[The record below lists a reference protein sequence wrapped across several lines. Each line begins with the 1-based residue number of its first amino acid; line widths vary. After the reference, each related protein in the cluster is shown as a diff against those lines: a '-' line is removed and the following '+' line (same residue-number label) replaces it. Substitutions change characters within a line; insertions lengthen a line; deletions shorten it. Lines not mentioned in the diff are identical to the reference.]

1 MTVAPIFY
9 LAISYFL
16 GALLLVAAA
25 HKILRGYQFRKSL
38 TGYKILPKNWLKPFG
53 MALALFEALVG
64 VLLLSGISVAI
75 AAVAAAALFFT
86 YGGLLTFALMSG
98 RGSMGCG
105 CEWGEVPQPI
115 RKWMVVRNILF
126 TTLALFLA
134 AARISVPPTIFDI
147 GNAAAAALA
156 LFLIQS
162 SLADIF
168 AVSHRIK
175 LIRLGA

>member
-25 HKILRGYQFRKSL
+25 HKILRGQQFRKSL
-38 TGYKILPKNWLKPFG
+38 AGYKILPESWLKPVSI
-53 MALALFEALVG
+53 ALALVEALVG
-64 VLLLSGISVAI
+64 VLLLSGISVAFAAI
-75 AAVAAAALFFT
+75 AGAALFFT
-86 YGGLLTFALMSG
+86 YGGLLFFALMSG
-98 RGSMGCG
+98 RGNIGCG
-105 CEWGEVPQPI
+105 CEWREVPQPI
-115 RKWMVVRNILF
+115 RKWMVARNILF
-126 TTLALFLA
+126 TMLALFLA
-134 AARISVPPTIFDI
+134 AVSISVPPTIFDI
-147 GNAAAAALA
+147 GNAAATALA

-162 SLADIF
+162 SLAEIF

>member
-25 HKILRGYQFRKSL
+25 HKILRGHQFRTSL
-38 TGYKILPKNWLKPFG
+38 AGYRILPENWLKPFG
-53 MALALFEALVG
+53 MVLALLEALVG
-64 VLLLSGISVAI
+64 VLLISGISVTIDAI
-75 AAVAAAALFFT
+75 AAAALFFT
-86 YGGLLTFALMSG
+86 YGGLLVYALISG
-98 RGSMGCG
+98 RGNMGCG

-126 TTLALFLA
+126 TALALFLA
-134 AARISVPPTIFDI
+134 AASISVSPTIFDI

-156 LFLIQS
+156 LFLVQS
-162 SLADIF
+162 SLAEIF